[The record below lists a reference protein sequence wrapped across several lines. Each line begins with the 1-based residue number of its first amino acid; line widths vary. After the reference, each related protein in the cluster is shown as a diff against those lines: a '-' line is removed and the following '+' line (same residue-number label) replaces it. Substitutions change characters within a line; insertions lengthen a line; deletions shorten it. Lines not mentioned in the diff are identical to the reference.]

1 MKNVIVIMVIVI
13 VQSIMILND
22 RCYKDKKVKIKSSN
36 QKRKRGSKD
45 NKKWKAC
52 KYDINMNV

>member
-1 MKNVIVIMVIVI
+1 MVIVI